1 MKQGQFEHLYGD
13 TWKRFDG
20 LLTELEGS
28 RFRKGRDHIEDSE
41 HYGQMYRRICHFH
54 AIAKERNYS
63 SFLVDHLSDL
73 VVRGHQHFYQRRTHF
88 SADFLRF
95 FVMEFPRLVR
105 QEQKY
110 FWWATAIFYLPALLI
125 MIAVVF
131 QPDLIYTVMDPS
143 QVANMEEMYDPENK
157 ILGSARDAETNWHM
171 FGYYINNNIG
181 VSFRTFA
188 SGLLWGIGSLFFL
201 IYNGVV
207 LGAVS
212 AHMANINFEDTF
224 FTFVVGHGSFELT
237 AIVISGAAGIKLG
250 FSLLFPGQLSRKES
264 LVSAAHIAIKLVY
277 GVIMM
282 LVAAAF
288 VEAFWSSNNIF
299 MPWQKYLV
307 GAALWS
313 VVAAYLILG
322 GRRIGS

>member
-20 LLTELEGS
+20 ILTALEGG
-28 RFRKGRDHIEDSE
+28 RFRKGRDEIEDSE
-41 HYGQMYRRICHFH
+41 QYGQLYRRICHFH

-88 SADFLRF
+88 AADFLRF
-95 FVMEFPRLVR
+95 FVVEFPRLVR

-110 FWWATAIFYLPALLI
+110 FWWATAMFYLPALLI
-125 MIAVVF
+125 TIAVVF

-201 IYNGVV
+201 IYNGVI

-264 LVSAAHIAIKLVY
+264 LVGAAHIAIKLVY

-307 GAALWS
+307 GAALWI